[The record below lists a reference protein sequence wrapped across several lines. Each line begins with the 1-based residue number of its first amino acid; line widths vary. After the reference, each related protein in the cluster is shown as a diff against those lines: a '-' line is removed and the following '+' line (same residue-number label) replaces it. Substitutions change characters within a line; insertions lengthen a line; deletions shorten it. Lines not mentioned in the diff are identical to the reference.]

1 MRRSCYCCMSG
12 TYVRPG
18 CIPYPRS
25 YPNPR
30 PFPPFDDPF
39 GGCLKCGHPKS
50 SHIRGCF

>member
-1 MRRSCYCCMSG
+1 MWGRCNCCMSG

-18 CIPYPRS
+18 CLRP

-39 GGCLKCGHPKS
+39 GGCLRCHHPES
-50 SHIRGCF
+50 SHRRGYF